1 MEKKL
6 EHEHA
11 IACEAA
17 LESAD
22 VLEPLNPNVPGE
34 KFRWKLLPLQKLGM
48 DSHHYDF
55 FVMGSVEDT
64 DPSSLRQSQGR
75 PPKKI
80 MSKFLF
86 ARRLERAHFA
96 PLRIETRHHMRNNA
110 VLAGSVHPLQNDQ
123 NRPVSVGV
131 KAFLQLRETFNVG
144 SQKCLSF
151 VLIEINSPGVG
162 RINGCKPKTFGLIDA
177 KLLDPRRD
185 IDTAYS
191 QGYLQPCMISFVAW
205 NGINTVTASQF
216 R

>member
-64 DPSSLRQSQGR
+64 VPSSLRQSQGR

-96 PLRIETRHHMRNNA
+96 PLRIEARHHMRDDA
-110 VLAGSVHPLQNDQ
+110 VLARSVHPFHPHHNHPL
-123 NRPVSVGV
+123 SVAV
-131 KAFLQLRETFNVG
+131 KPFLHLR
-144 SQKCLSF
+144 
-151 VLIEINSPGVG
+151 
-162 RINGCKPKTFGLIDA
+162 
-177 KLLDPRRD
+177 
-185 IDTAYS
+185 
-191 QGYLQPCMISFVAW
+191 
-205 NGINTVTASQF
+205 
-216 R
+216 